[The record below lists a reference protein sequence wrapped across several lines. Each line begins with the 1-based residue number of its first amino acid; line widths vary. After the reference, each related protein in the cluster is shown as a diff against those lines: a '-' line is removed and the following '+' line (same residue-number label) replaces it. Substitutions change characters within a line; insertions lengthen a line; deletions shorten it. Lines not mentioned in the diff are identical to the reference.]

1 MNKNQFVNKVANAY
15 TATTYGAGD
24 REKAL
29 AVFILK
35 NFYSVESFFPNEEG
49 NLDSGINLDSLESFN
64 QMMKETLATIQG

>member
-1 MNKNQFVNKVANAY
+1 MNKNQFINKIAAAY
-15 TATTYGAGD
+15 TATTYGAGA

-35 NFYSVESFFPNEEG
+35 NFYSVESFFPNEDG
-49 NLDSGINLDSLESFN
+49 NLNSGLNLDALESFN